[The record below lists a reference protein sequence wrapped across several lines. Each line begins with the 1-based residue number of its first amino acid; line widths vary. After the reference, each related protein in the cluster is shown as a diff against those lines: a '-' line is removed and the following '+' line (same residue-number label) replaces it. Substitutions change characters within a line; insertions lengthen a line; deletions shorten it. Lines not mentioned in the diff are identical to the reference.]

1 MMKVS
6 MRATRA
12 LHALALFAPLLCSLP
27 CRAEQTLRLGY
38 ILSTASQ
45 LGAGAETFSAEVAK
59 RTSGRY
65 AIETYPNAMLGG
77 EVAMMRDVQL
87 GALDLVFVTGAPLP
101 SLLPAAGIFNIPFLF
116 RNVEQARQVL
126 DGPIGDEYL
135 KKFDSA
141 GVVAL
146 AWGENGM
153 RHLTNS
159 RRDVRS
165 PDDLKG
171 LKLRLPQSEAMT
183 AGFAAFGADIQQI
196 PFNEVYGALQSGR
209 AEAEENPIGTIL
221 ASHFAQVQNHL
232 TLSAHVY
239 DPAVIL
245 MSREAF
251 AALSR
256 DDQQAF
262 RLAAQLAGHSSRA
275 FASMQ
280 ERNGVETLRSQGMSV
295 VDHIDRVAFAAR
307 ADAAMPRWEAMYGA
321 AQIEQMRSYGTGGT
335 DQVPPS
341 KTPAAR

>member
-1 MMKVS
+1 MIEV
-6 MRATRA
+6 RVTATRA
-12 LHALALFAPLLCSLP
+12 LHALALFALLTASLP
-27 CRAEQTLRLGY
+27 CRAEKVLRLGY
-38 ILSTASQ
+38 ILSTSSQ
-45 LGAGAETFSAEVAK
+45 LGAGAELFSAEVAK

-77 EVAMMRDVQL
+77 EVAMMRNVQL

-101 SLLPAAGIFNIPFLF
+101 SLVPAAGIFNIPFLF

-135 KKFDSA
+135 KKFDKA

-159 RRDVRS
+159 RREVRA

-183 AGFAAFGADIQQI
+183 VGFAAFGADIQQI

-209 AEAEENPIGTIL
+209 AEAQENPIGTIL
-221 ASHFAQVQNHL
+221 ASHFAQVQSYL

-251 AALSR
+251 TALSR

-262 RLAAQLAGHSSRA
+262 KLAAQLAGQSSRE
-275 FASMQ
+275 FASLQ
-280 ERNGVETLRSQGMSV
+280 ERNGVDMLRSQGMSV
-295 VDHIDRVAFAAR
+295 IERIDRPAFAAR
-307 ADAAMPRWEAMYGA
+307 ANAAAPRWEALYGA
-321 AQIEQMRSYGTGGT
+321 EQIERMRNYGTTGA
-335 DQVPPS
+335 DHLQPSNPPA
-341 KTPAAR
+341 TP